1 MKSTFKIQYH
11 PNQEDKSGNPNYAS
25 GTQINYSTN
34 KLRLE
39 DDAVTGNTGKTK
51 YMHKLLDKFRKKFLK
66 WV

>member
-39 DDAVTGNTGKTK
+39 DDNVVVKTSKPK
-51 YMHKLLDKFRKKFLK
+51 YVHKLLDKFRKKFLK
-66 WV
+66 